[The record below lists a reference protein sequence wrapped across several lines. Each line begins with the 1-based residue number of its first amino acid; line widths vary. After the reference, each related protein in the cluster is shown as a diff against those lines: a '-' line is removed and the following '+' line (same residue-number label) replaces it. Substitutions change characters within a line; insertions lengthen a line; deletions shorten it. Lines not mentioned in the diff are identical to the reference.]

1 MKKITRGQLAG
12 AFDDITGRPDPALA
26 SIVQRN
32 LRARA
37 AAARSNDISRRLQI
51 AIAAILVVATAVGI
65 EVWINRS
72 TALSP
77 ATTEQSPAILK
88 GTVRVVAG
96 DGTPGQHLSGDGG
109 PAVKAVLGT
118 VSAATVD
125 RRGNLYLASN
135 ALGGSGSVGAIA
147 EIRKV
152 DANTGIISRVGPGFR
167 DIAITGLAVDSHGN
181 VFFAVAS
188 RDEIREVDAATGGV
202 VIVAGG
208 GARIAPNA
216 VPAVVPA
223 MSASLSSPT
232 SLALDAAGNLLIAD
246 TYNNQVR
253 ELTADHSSI
262 KRVAGDGTAGDRGDG
277 SAAANAALNQP
288 MGVAVDAQGDV
299 FIADTSNNKV
309 RMVLASTGVISTI
322 AGNAGVGDSVSSGP
336 ATTSALRLPAGVALD
351 AKGDVFIADT
361 GNHVVREIPRRSST
375 MWQVAGDGRA
385 PQTTDDNAKQLQSLP
400 AMQAEFHGPQSVVVD
415 SHGALFIIDDNLVRE
430 LVASSS

>member
-65 EVWINRS
+65 EVWFNRS

-277 SAAANAALNQP
+277 SAAAIAALNQP

-322 AGNAGVGDSVSSGP
+322 AGNAGV
-336 ATTSALRLPAGVALD
+336 
-351 AKGDVFIADT
+351 
-361 GNHVVREIPRRSST
+361 
-375 MWQVAGDGRA
+375 
-385 PQTTDDNAKQLQSLP
+385 
-400 AMQAEFHGPQSVVVD
+400 
-415 SHGALFIIDDNLVRE
+415 
-430 LVASSS
+430 